1 MTNGVNRL
9 KNLDEHIERLV
20 TLQENLSDENLTM
33 IDFDQL
39 AVVLEEQ
46 LMKLGQLSRLSDELK
61 IIREDY
67 ENRIGGMAKAIAVV
81 DRTNGALFR
90 SAELVLSLPR
100 MSGADLVN
108 CYHRVSARFRDM
120 FPASYTR
127 LAANSTGGGVI
138 KNLGQYK

>member
-1 MTNGVNRL
+1 M